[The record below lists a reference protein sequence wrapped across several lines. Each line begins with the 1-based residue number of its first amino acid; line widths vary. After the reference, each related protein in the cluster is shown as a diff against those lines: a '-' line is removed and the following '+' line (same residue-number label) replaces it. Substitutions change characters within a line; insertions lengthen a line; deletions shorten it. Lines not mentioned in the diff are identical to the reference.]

1 MPLWL
6 IAIIAAGG
14 VSAIVALLS
23 RAKTE
28 QLGYN
33 LIGKPLG
40 WFMTVFDIPYIDGKV
55 EYKLKSAILQSFE
68 DLMRGAL
75 RRIDEVQAQKNGG

>member
-1 MPLWL
+1 MPTWL
-6 IAIIAAGG
+6 ISIIAAGG
-14 VSAIVALLS
+14 VTAIVALLS

-40 WFMTVFDIPYIDGKV
+40 WFMTVFDIPYVSGKA
-55 EYKLKSAILQSFE
+55 EYKLKSAIVQSVE
-68 DLMRGAL
+68 DIMRGAL
-75 RRIDEVQAQKNGG
+75 RRIDEVQAKMANK